1 MMKLWLRTITWQQI
15 RAKQTLETQR
25 ALGAYFL
32 IKLFSLEELGQT
44 EQVETHGFSSGE
56 KWQPQQKQTSLIYF
70 EQKKKKCK
78 HKSIFLMGEVQK

>member
-70 EQKKKKCK
+70 EQKKKE
-78 HKSIFLMGEVQK
+78 KSASIRAFF